1 MKQKKINQQFD
12 DSFYR
17 LAENVNISIK
27 SNKDKTSQKDQVNL
41 LLKYEELFKK
51 EICKYA
57 QSDEIYKKFVIHII
71 AEKGNILSARPFF
84 REKSNVFNKYISPA
98 LKIADIQVL
107 KKYSIN
113 YEMVKFIVK
122 NWIGPLPAR
131 AQQYLSK
138 VEYYRKLLIDLNIPL
153 AINRAKLFYRKV
165 PRSGVTLLD
174 MINLCVQGLCTGIDK
189 WSGSYTPVF
198 RSVCIGRM
206 TANLIDA
213 YSQTAVHF
221 VPDDAKILYR
231 ANSIRFRQQI
241 EDVDALAEKINETLD
256 EDRKSGKKVKN
267 ISGNELRRLLHAASP
282 ISSTPIPDSEK
293 HDKGTVSSVQ
303 ISDTLDYLP
312 ESDTT
317 QEDLV
322 SNNELIIK
330 SHLIIK
336 KMDNKTIKILKL
348 KGFFD

>member
-1 MKQKKINQQFD
+1 MKSKKVSPQFD

-17 LAENVNISIK
+17 LAEGVDSILK
-27 SNKDKTSQKDQVNL
+27 SNKDKSTQKHQVDS

-57 QSDEIYKKFVIHII
+57 QSDEIYKQFVIYII
-71 AEKGNILSARPFF
+71 ADKGNILSARPFF
-84 REKSNVFNKYISPA
+84 REKSKVFNKYISPA
-98 LKIADIQVL
+98 LKIADIKTL
-107 KKYSIN
+107 KKYAIN

-131 AQQYLSK
+131 ARQYLEK
-138 VEYYRKLLIDLNIPL
+138 VEYFRKLLVELNMPL

-165 PRSGVTLLD
+165 PRNSISLLD

-189 WSGSYTPVF
+189 WSGPYSVVF

-241 EDVDALAEKINETLD
+241 ENIDVLAEEINKTLEED
-256 EDRKSGKKVKN
+256 EKEGKKTKK
-267 ISGNELRRLLHAASP
+267 ITGNDLRRLLHAASP
-282 ISSTPIPDSEK
+282 LSATPLPEDEEGDSSTSGLLDS
-293 HDKGTVSSVQ
+293 TPSS
-303 ISDTLDYLP
+303 
-312 ESDTT
+312 ETT
-317 QEDLV
+317 QED
-322 SNNELIIK
+322 SICNNDVLNK
-330 SHLIIK
+330 SYVAIK
-336 KMDNKTIKILKL
+336 KMDLVVVKLLKL
-348 KGFFD
+348 KGVLE